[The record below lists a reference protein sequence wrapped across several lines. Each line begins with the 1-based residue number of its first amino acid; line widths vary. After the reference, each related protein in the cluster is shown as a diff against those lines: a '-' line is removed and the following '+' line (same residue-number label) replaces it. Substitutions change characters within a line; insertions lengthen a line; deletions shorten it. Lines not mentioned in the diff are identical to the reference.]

1 MEPLKNA
8 EILTGKYG
16 LDCEVITVDVMEVPD
31 AIEWFHEG
39 ILIITTAYAIKDDP
53 VAQIQF
59 FKGLIDLKAA
69 GIIIKID
76 RYLKVLPDEV
86 YLLAEQHNFP
96 IISIPNDI
104 SFPEMIKPIMQKLD
118 VSSDLNIFKVISE
131 IDFRQ
136 DGYKELLEVLEKF
149 LENPVTIE
157 DPNTRLIA
165 HSSSFN
171 TDKWRKSKVLYTRCS
186 PFSHQMI
193 KENQAK
199 SILFDERKTVRIDSD
214 DPELKP
220 RALVPIVY
228 KNETFGIMSIIQEGK
243 MITSTDIQVTEY
255 IASHIA
261 FVISQERINLQGR
274 KEMEK
279 AFVYNL
285 INKEITKKEIEL
297 YTDYFNLSLDYIVQA
312 VILDMSDHLSNLL
325 NKGESEIDE
334 VKDLMEIEIYKVANK
349 VFEKA
354 LLTTRGNEI
363 MIIGLLQK
371 DDNHQLVEKSKEL
384 LENSLAQLKGQFD
397 AKLPIGIGR
406 PVIGLINA
414 KKSLEEAQMALKLG
428 NEIWPNESVYEFEKL
443 GIYRLL
449 TKLKGEEVL
458 DSFYLDTLGP
468 IINHDKNSDLLNTLH
483 CYLQNNGNSKRT
495 TEALFIHRSTLRYR
509 LEKIEEL
516 LQIDLDN
523 PDNRLLIQIAFK
535 IERIVK

>member
-243 MITSTDIQVTEY
+243 IITSTDIQVTEY